1 VPLMQGKYSFGMHLH
16 VAAAKPRLSG
26 IHLSGKPT
34 IRTSFP
40 GNENMQ
46 PWLWTETGNSEYG
59 LYELSG
65 IVDSG

>member
-1 VPLMQGKYSFGMHLH
+1 MYVKFLNITFLLVPLMQGKYSFGMHLH

-46 PWLWTETGNSEYG
+46 P
-59 LYELSG
+59 
-65 IVDSG
+65 